1 MQKRKRCFTIMII
14 PHSEE
19 STYSLRLPLLAGQ
32 FVVALLFVGVI
43 GISVLGYSYLKALG
57 SAREAEHLRQINRAQ
72 QEEINALAV
81 ETQKVMEQMHEIDLL
96 VDLVTEKLEL
106 EPAELNGGQEQSN
119 QLVEGGSRVDSTND
133 ADKEKP
139 IEEQSLTNGL
149 LDRASG
155 NVVLLSQ
162 VIPEQTDLLDALGD
176 QVVRASAMPAIWP
189 ARGRISSGFGMRPIP
204 YSSRGYQ
211 FHSGVDIIGAY
222 GTDVWATADGKVTFS
237 GYRGSLGNL
246 LIIDHGYGYETWY
259 AHLQGF
265 NVSAGDSVS
274 RGDLIGFMGAS
285 GRTTGTHLHYEV
297 HLEGVPVNPYHYMQK

>member
-19 STYSLRLPLLAGQ
+19 STYSLRLPLLVGQ
-32 FVVALLFVGVI
+32 LVVALLFVGVI
-43 GISVLGYSYLKALG
+43 GISVLGYSYLNAVSG
-57 SAREAEHLRQINRAQ
+57 AREAEHLRQINRAQ
-72 QEEINALAV
+72 QEEINALAI
-81 ETQKVMEQMHEIDLL
+81 ETQKMMEQMHEIDLL
-96 VDLVTEKLEL
+96 VELVTEKLEL
-106 EPAELNGGQEQSN
+106 EPAELNNGQEQSRPP
-119 QLVEGGSRVDSTND
+119 VEGGNQFDSD
-133 ADKEKP
+133 REEP
-139 IEEQSLTNGL
+139 VEEQSSTNGL
-149 LDRASG
+149 LDRASY
-155 NVVLLSQ
+155 NVILLSQ
-162 VIPEQTDLLDALGD
+162 VMPEQTDLLDALGD
-176 QVVRASAMPAIWP
+176 QVVRAKAMPSIWP

-222 GTDVWATADGKVTFS
+222 GTDVRATADGKVTFS

-259 AHLQGF
+259 AHLAGF
-265 NVSAGDSVS
+265 NVSTGDSVS